1 MFVFLALKSPCAFWV
16 LAISGKSNYSQRELL
31 IPGYGLAD
39 WEPLRRAHTMDPRYS
54 SQASHQQTQSHSAAQ
69 VPADLSNWE

>member
-1 MFVFLALKSPCAFWV
+1 MSF
-16 LAISGKSNYSQRELL
+16 AISGKGNYPRRELL

-39 WEPLRRAHTMDPRYS
+39 WEPLRRAHAVDPRHS

-69 VPADLSNWE
+69 VPADLSNWEYHHGRVTVGV